1 MYRQEIETKRKERQQ
16 TAKRRARASIGRHDG
31 SELLT
36 LLDDHEHLDSPRL
49 SHLVSLLRY
58 YRGYPV
64 QSNFT
69 RFEFPAGIFHS
80 GKHSVRG
87 AQLLASV
94 LRTRPASKRLK
105 RLEFDSC
112 YFRFDAVAIIM
123 SGLEANKAICLTD
136 FSLRGNKIGPGGAEC
151 VARYLR
157 LGGKRLAN
165 LESLDLSGCELDDE
179 GILTIIEAVIETTSG
194 LQRLMDIDVT
204 GRQHFELETM
214 HDLLDDMELAGL
226 SHVRVH
232 LTKGK
237 KGGQEVRRRKK
248 KKKKKRR
255 RRKKKTRKRYSRSHS
270 SSSSSS
276 GSSSSGS
283 RSDSCRG
290 SDEYD

>member
-1 MYRQEIETKRKERQQ
+1 
-16 TAKRRARASIGRHDG
+16 
-31 SELLT
+31 
-36 LLDDHEHLDSPRL
+36 
-49 SHLVSLLRY
+49 
-58 YRGYPV
+58 
-64 QSNFT
+64 
-69 RFEFPAGIFHS
+69 
-80 GKHSVRG
+80 
-87 AQLLASV
+87 
-94 LRTRPASKRLK
+94 
-105 RLEFDSC
+105 
-112 YFRFDAVAIIM
+112 
-123 SGLEANKAICLTD
+123 
-136 FSLRGNKIGPGGAEC
+136 PGGAEC

-214 HDLLDDMELAGL
+214 YDLLDDMELAGL

-232 LTKGK
+232 FDQRK
-237 KGGQEVRRRKK
+237 KGGTRSKK
-248 KKKKKRR
+248 KRSKKKKRR

-276 GSSSSGS
+276 SSGGSSSSSGS

-290 SDEYD
+290 SDEYDSDRNYNDSR